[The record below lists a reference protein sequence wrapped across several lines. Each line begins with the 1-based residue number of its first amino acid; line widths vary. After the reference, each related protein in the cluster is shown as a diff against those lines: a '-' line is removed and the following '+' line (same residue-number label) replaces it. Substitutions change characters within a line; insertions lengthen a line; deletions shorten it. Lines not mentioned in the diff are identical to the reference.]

1 MDKITLLSTVGF
13 TGQQLDRLRAVSP
26 RLDVQQITNPQME
39 DIPAELR
46 QRVEI
51 LYGWAEPVRQAHLF
65 PNLRWIQ
72 THSAG
77 VDFLLDKPVWQSR
90 VIITN
95 LSGVHAVPM
104 AEHVLA
110 MMLAFRWNL
119 PKMERLRARAE
130 WPQGRWDHFARP
142 ELRGSTLGIIGYG
155 AIGREL
161 ARQAHALGMR
171 VLATN
176 RSGQRHPQRGFNQ
189 PGVGD
194 PDGTIPEKMYPTA
207 QLKQMLPECDYVASA
222 IPLTGETRH
231 LMNAETFAV
240 MKKSAY
246 FFNVGRGQVVDEAA
260 LVAALQQGHLAG
272 AGLDVFEQEPL
283 PPESPLWQL
292 EQVIIS
298 PHVSGFTTQYDTRAS
313 FLFAENVRRYLAQE
327 PLLNLVDREKGY

>member
-13 TGQQLDRLRAVSP
+13 TDHQLDKLRAVSW
-26 RLDVQQITNPQME
+26 RLEVQQIINPRME
-39 DIPAELR
+39 DIPADLR
-46 QRVEI
+46 SRVEI
-51 LYGWAEPVRQAHLF
+51 LYGWAEPVREAHHF

-77 VDFLLDKPVWQSR
+77 VDFLLDKPVWQSQ
-90 VIITN
+90 VVITN

-119 PKMERLRARAE
+119 PTMERLKARLE
-130 WPQGRWDHFARP
+130 WAQGRWDRFARP
-142 ELRGSTLGIIGYG
+142 ELRGSTLGLIGYG

-161 ARQAHALGMR
+161 ARQAQALGMR
-171 VLATN
+171 VLAAN
-176 RSGQRHPQRGFNQ
+176 RSGQRHPQRGFIE
-189 PGVGD
+189 PGIGD
-194 PDGTIPEKMYPTA
+194 PDGTIPEKMYATA
-207 QLKQMLPECDYVASA
+207 QLKHMLPECDYVASVM
-222 IPLTGETRH
+222 PLTGETRH
-231 LMNAETFAV
+231 MLNAGVFAA
-240 MKKSAY
+240 MKKSAF

-260 LVAALQQGHLAG
+260 LVAALQQGQLAG

-298 PHVSGFTTQYDTRAS
+298 PHVSGFTPLYDARAS
-313 FLFAENVRRYLAQE
+313 ELFAENLRRYLKQE

>member
-1 MDKITLLSTVGF
+1 MDRITLLSTIGF
-13 TGQQLDRLRAVSP
+13 TDLQLDRLRAVSP
-26 RLDVQQITNPQME
+26 RLEVLQITNPQME

-46 QRVEI
+46 SRVEI
-51 LYGWAEPVRQAHLF
+51 LYGWAGPVREAHHF

-77 VDFLLDKPVWQSR
+77 VDFLLDKPVWQSQ
-90 VIITN
+90 VLITN

-110 MMLAFRWNL
+110 MMLAFRWNI
-119 PKMERLRARAE
+119 PTMERLKVRAK
-130 WPQGRWDHFARP
+130 WPQGRWDRFARP

-161 ARQAHALGMR
+161 ARQAQALGMR
-171 VLATN
+171 VLAAN
-176 RSGQRHPQRGFNQ
+176 RSGHRHPQRGFNE

-194 PDGTIPEKMYPTA
+194 PDGTIPEKMFTTA

-222 IPLTGETRH
+222 VPLTGETRH
-231 LMNAETFAV
+231 LMNAGAFAA

-260 LVAALQQGHLAG
+260 LVVALEQGQLAG

-283 PPESPLWQL
+283 PPESPLWRL

-298 PHVSGFTTQYDTRAS
+298 PHVSGFTPQYDTRAS
-313 FLFAENVRRYLAQE
+313 ALFAENLRRYLSQE